1 MHLLV
6 IWLQSGSYNERA
18 EVLSDI
24 ILEFL
29 DSSGD
34 FSNIASEILEKHGMK
49 ELKPREWYPF
59 KEWLDAFK
67 EISEKVGPTILYI
80 AGTRVSEKMR
90 WPPNIGSLQKGLES
104 LDEVYH
110 SYHRNDNIG
119 NYKTLIF
126 DSEKREAEI
135 KSDTPYPCDFDRG
148 IIMSAVNRYR
158 PKDAR
163 RILVVHKDLRSCR
176 KKGINDCIYLI
187 KW

>member
-1 MHLLV
+1 M
-6 IWLQSGSYNERA
+6 IWLQSGSYNEKA

-24 ILEFL
+24 ILAFL

-34 FSNIASEILEKHGMK
+34 FKNIASEILEKYGMK
-49 ELKPREWYPF
+49 DLKLSEWYPF
-59 KEWLDAFK
+59 KKWLEAFK

-80 AGTRVSEKMR
+80 AGTRVSEKMK
-90 WPPNIGSLQKGLES
+90 WPHNIDSLQKGLES
-104 LDEVYH
+104 LDAIYH
-110 SYHRNDNIG
+110 SYHRYNNIG
-119 NYKTLIF
+119 NYEVLIF

-135 KSDTPYPCDFDRG
+135 KSDTSYPCDFDRG
-148 IIMSAVNRYR
+148 IIISAVNRYR